1 MLTSPEQREEASRL
15 LDLDDR
21 GRLVEALAL
30 MLRLGEQQEN
40 AMQEL
45 IELDRGFIKE
55 IDGRRS
61 EDSLSIEVPMEGSS
75 V

>member
-45 IELDRGFIKE
+45 IELDREFIKE

-61 EDSLSIEVPMEGSS
+61 EDSLSIEEPVEGSS